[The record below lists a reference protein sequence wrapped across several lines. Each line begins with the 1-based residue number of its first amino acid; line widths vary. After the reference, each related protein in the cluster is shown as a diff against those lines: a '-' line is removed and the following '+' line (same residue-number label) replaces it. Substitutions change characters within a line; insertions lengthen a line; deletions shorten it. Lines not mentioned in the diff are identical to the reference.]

1 MYILYVSVLM
11 KTAGIASTVQQQQQQ
26 QQHRFN
32 GPLSGTTR
40 VNLYQKGKNYL
51 DFNEVRDS
59 RWQWHQLG
67 HDTSP

>member
-1 MYILYVSVLM
+1 M
-11 KTAGIASTVQQQQQQ
+11 KTAGIASTVQEQQ

-40 VNLYQKGKNYL
+40 VSLYQKGKNYL

-59 RWQWHQLG
+59 RWPWHQLG